1 MFTLLT
7 TPNNNIPYLFA
18 AYTVTWVV
26 FFVYLFFTSRR
37 QNELEREVTAI
48 RETLDN
54 LDSSKNDEIL

>member
-1 MFTLLT
+1 M
-7 TPNNNIPYLFA
+7 PYLFA